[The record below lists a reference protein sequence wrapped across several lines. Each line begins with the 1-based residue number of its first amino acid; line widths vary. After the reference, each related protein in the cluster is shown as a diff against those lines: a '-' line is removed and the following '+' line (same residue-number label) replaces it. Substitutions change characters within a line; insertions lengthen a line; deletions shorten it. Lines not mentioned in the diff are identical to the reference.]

1 MVRICKEGIW
11 QMESKNF
18 TEVMIG
24 GKVYTLAGFEEEN
37 YLQRVAAYINGKI
50 GELKR
55 QDGFLRQ
62 STDYQGAMIQINIAD
77 DYFKAQRQASWL
89 ETKAA
94 QLEKEIYSLKHEL
107 VGTQMKLEA
116 ARKEALDW
124 QEEVEAL
131 EKKIKE
137 KK

>member
-1 MVRICKEGIW
+1 
-11 QMESKNF
+11 MESKNF

-131 EKKIKE
+131 EKKAKE